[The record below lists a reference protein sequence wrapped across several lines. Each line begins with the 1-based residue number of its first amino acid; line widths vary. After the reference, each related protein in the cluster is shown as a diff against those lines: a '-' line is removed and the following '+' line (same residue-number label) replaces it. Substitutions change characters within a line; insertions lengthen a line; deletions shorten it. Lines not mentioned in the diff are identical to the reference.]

1 MSCKNVSERSERVS
15 SPNQSFSYG
24 FNLWECDRVLD
35 KKHVRIWTVYYR
47 LPGSAQLLK
56 GDEENRFS
64 CSAETQVS
72 TGGL

>member
-1 MSCKNVSERSERVS
+1 MSCNNVSERVS
-15 SPNQSFSYG
+15 SPYQSFSYG
-24 FNLWECDRVLD
+24 IKLRDCDRVLD

-47 LPGSAQLLK
+47 LPESAQLLK
-56 GDEENRFS
+56 GNEENCFY